1 VPRRHSCRR
10 LFRGKI
16 QIVNPALT
24 VILFALAATC
34 SAQLPRFEDH
44 PVTKIFMGTPA
55 PPILAT
61 PQQRLYRTRIR
72 EGVAKGAGVWRDGQ
86 EQPGPNFAGH
96 YIIIEWYCGSP
107 CAMNAVVD
115 AITGK
120 IYGPPMSHG
129 LDLPGIAPGDPAPC
143 ARWGPAIVKFRIDSR
158 LMIVEASPDLP
169 EDKINY
175 RHYFLWENNRWKLLR
190 RIPLAPCAPQ

>member
-1 VPRRHSCRR
+1 M
-10 LFRGKI
+10 L
-16 QIVNPALT
+16 
-24 VILFALAATC
+24 LAASIT
-34 SAQLPRFEDH
+34 SAQPSNQLPRFEDY
-44 PVTKIFMGTPA
+44 PVTAIFTGTPA
-55 PPILAT
+55 APILAT

-96 YIIIEWYCGSP
+96 YIIISWYCGSP
-107 CAMNAVVD
+107 CEMNAIVD
-115 AITGK
+115 AATGK

-129 LDLPGIAPGDPAPC
+129 LDLPSIAPGDPDPC
-143 ARWGPAIVKFRIDSR
+143 PKWGQAIVKFRLNSR
-158 LMIVEASPDLP
+158 LMIVEAGTDLR

-190 RIPLAPCAPQ
+190 KVPLAPCAPNTHPNPDH